1 MKQDKSSTPA
11 RVVAEAQPIGTEAL
25 VSNPALRP
33 LGFLI
38 GTWRTEATHPDMPDI
53 TFHGRTSFQW
63 VEGGVFL
70 IMHSEIDEAE
80 IPSGVAIFGSDDGAE
95 RIFMLYFD
103 ERGVSRKFDVT
114 VGVNEVTCRRDHPK
128 FSQIMRLRVDGGGD
142 LLIGSGRRSEDGAAW
157 QDDLSLTYTRVQD

>member
-11 RVVAEAQPIGTEAL
+11 KVVANTQPIGAEAL
-25 VSNPALRP
+25 IANPALKA
-33 LGFLI
+33 LSFLI
-38 GTWRTEATHPDMPDI
+38 GSWRTEGTHPAVPDT
-53 TFHGRTSFQW
+53 TFHGRASFQW
-63 VEGGVFL
+63 IEGGVFL

-95 RIFMLYFD
+95 RIYMLYFD

-114 VGVNEVTCRRDHPK
+114 VGVKEVTCRRDHPK
-128 FSQIMRLRVDGGGD
+128 FSQIMRLRVDGGD
-142 LLIGSGRRSEDGAAW
+142 RLIGSGRRSEDGAAW